1 MFHKWNSSL
10 FIIIKRY
17 GLCEDSSITTLTYI
31 GRSSGNKPERVII
44 ETTADIRIALLC
56 QGLILM
62 ICTAIL
68 KLSRSDIDD
77 PFTCTFRDKMNESKQ
92 ILA

>member
-68 KLSRSDIDD
+68 ELGRCDINDS
-77 PFTCTFRDKMNESKQ
+77 FSCTVRCQMTKP
-92 ILA
+92 